1 MRQDQENM
9 EMSLWNGREQVIQQ
23 QKERLKDVQ
32 EKYVLALNVASFL
45 IVLNNDVQSEL
56 GS

>member
-1 MRQDQENM
+1 M